1 MASPSPA
8 PRGTPAADRANS
20 KVFINYRRQD
30 SEQYVFGLGLLLDN
44 RFPGQVFWDRDALL
58 PGVKYKPEI
67 ETTLC
72 GCAAVIV
79 VIGEQWLD
87 IRDET
92 GRRRLE
98 DPQDILR
105 LELRTA
111 IEHDIPLV
119 PLLVGGA
126 TMPHTA
132 DLPDDLKPL
141 TDWNAMRLSLDDAKL
156 SVSKLVAVLDR
167 IIEERRLQQQNA
179 GGKGLTNPVRP
190 KTARKRGVGDSGPVR
205 PRPRVEPAAK
215 SATADA
221 VDAPS
226 APRGSRAIE
235 EQQSQALSNKI
246 AVFWRTRRKPILT
259 SLAMLAVGA
268 SLAVVSQYP
277 KRPQT
282 PAIQPNPVAPV
293 HTQPVQTVS
302 DVSKPPAGLESPPST
317 GNRRNPEPA
326 RKKDAVTHS
335 QSSSDPA
342 SVNGFH
348 RNDIPALLQKAD
360 AAAGRGDYSKAR
372 FEYNTILALDRHNAA
387 AQDGLFRVERAERAS
402 H

>member
-1 MASPSPA
+1 MVAQK
-8 PRGTPAADRANS
+8 AD
-20 KVFINYRRQD
+20 
-30 SEQYVFGLGLLLDN
+30 LLLDN
-44 RFPGQVFWDRDALL
+44 RFSGQVFWDRDALL

-111 IEHDIPLV
+111 IAHDIPHDIPLV

-167 IIEERRLQQQNA
+167 ILEERRLQQQNP
-179 GGKGLTNPVRP
+179 GGKGLTTPVRP

-205 PRPRVEPAAK
+205 QRPKVEPAAK

-221 VDAPS
+221 ADAPS
-226 APRGSRAIE
+226 APRGSLAIE
-235 EQQSQALSNKI
+235 EQQSQALSEKI
-246 AVFWRTRRKPILT
+246 AVFWRARRKPTNPPRPFTRPRFSQVSPIL
-259 SLAMLAVGA
+259 
-268 SLAVVSQYP
+268 Y
-277 KRPQT
+277 
-282 PAIQPNPVAPV
+282 N
-293 HTQPVQTVS
+293 H
-302 DVSKPPAGLESPPST
+302 
-317 GNRRNPEPA
+317 
-326 RKKDAVTHS
+326 
-335 QSSSDPA
+335 
-342 SVNGFH
+342 
-348 RNDIPALLQKAD
+348 LL
-360 AAAGRGDYSKAR
+360 
-372 FEYNTILALDRHNAA
+372 RH
-387 AQDGLFRVERAERAS
+387 D
-402 H
+402 